1 MLSVLRTTWPLFLGI
16 LLLMVGNGMQGT
28 LLGIRGGLEG
38 IPTIQMSVVMSG
50 YFAGFL
56 LGSLTVPGLIKNV
69 GHVRVFAALGSMIS
83 SVLVLYA
90 VEPNWIWWTIL
101 RGIIGF
107 CFCGVYITSESWLNA
122 GSTNENRGQTLSA
135 YMIVQLLGI
144 VAAQA
149 LLNTSDPGGYLLFI
163 VASVLV
169 SFAFMPILLSA
180 RPAPQFQTIKRM
192 TFARLYRASPLGCV
206 GIFLMG
212 GVFAVLSGM
221 SSVWGATIGLSV
233 AQISLF
239 VAASY
244 AGGLVLQYP
253 IGWISDRYDR
263 RKLVLMLAAVGAVTG
278 LVVIA
283 VQPGTLGLVIAGA
296 LMGGIANP
304 IYALLLAYT
313 NDYLDQADMA
323 AASAGLLFI
332 YGIGSMGGPVIT
344 GWLMEVIGPDGFWVY
359 MAVLLAMLT
368 AYAGW
373 RTTRRRAL
381 TPEEQGSFAVIT
393 PNSTTI
399 AVEAAL
405 DDKQSDPAD
414 RRSSDAA

>member
-1 MLSVLRTTWPLFLGI
+1 MISVLRSTWPLFLGI

-38 IPTIQMSVVMSG
+38 IPTLQMSVVMSG

-56 LGSLTVPGLIKNV
+56 LGSLTVPRLIKNV

-90 VEPNWIWWTIL
+90 VEPNWIWWTVL
-101 RGIIGF
+101 RMIIGY

-122 GSTNENRGQTLSA
+122 GSTNENRGRTLSA

-144 VAAQA
+144 VTAQA
-149 LLNTSDPGGYLLFI
+149 MLNTSDPGGYLLFI
-163 VASVLV
+163 IASVMV
-169 SFAFMPILLSA
+169 SLAFMPILLS
-180 RPAPQFQTIKRM
+180 RQQAPPFQTIKRM
-192 TFARLYRASPLGCV
+192 SFARLYRASPLGCV

-212 GVFAVLSGM
+212 GVFAALSGM
-221 SSVWGATIGLSV
+221 SSVWGAAVGLSV
-233 AQISLF
+233 AQISAF

-263 RKLVLMLAAVGAVTG
+263 RRLVLLLAAVGTATG
-278 LVVIA
+278 VIVVA
-283 VQPGTLGLVIAGA
+283 AQPGILGLVIAGA

-323 AASAGLLFI
+323 SASAGLLFI
-332 YGIGSMGGPVIT
+332 YGIGSMGGPLIT
-344 GWLMEVIGPDGFWVY
+344 GWLMEVLGPDGFWIH
-359 MAVLLAMLT
+359 MLALLALLT
-368 AYAGW
+368 VYAGW

-381 TPEEQGSFAVIT
+381 TPEEQGNYAVIA
-393 PNSTTI
+393 PSATTV

-405 DDKQSDPAD
+405 DERQTPPVDRPA
-414 RRSSDAA
+414 A

>member
-28 LLGIRGGLEG
+28 LLGIRGGIEG
-38 IPTIQMSVVMSG
+38 IPTFQMSVAMSG
-50 YFAGFL
+50 YYAGFL
-56 LGSLTVPGLIKNV
+56 LGSLSVPALIKNV

-83 SVLVLYA
+83 SVLVLYS
-90 VEPNWIWWTIL
+90 VEPNWIWWTLL
-101 RGIIGF
+101 RVIIGY

-149 LLNTSDPGGYLLFI
+149 LLNLSDPGGYTLFI

-192 TFARLYRASPLGCV
+192 TFGQLYRASPLGCV
-206 GIFLMG
+206 GIFLIG

-233 AQISLF
+233 AQISIF

-244 AGGLVLQYP
+244 AGGLVMQYP

-263 RKLVLMLAAVGAVTG
+263 RKLVLMLSAVGAVTG
-278 LVVIA
+278 IA
-283 VQPGTLGLVIAGA
+283 VLASQPGTLGLIVAGA
-296 LMGGIANP
+296 LMGGLVNP

-313 NDYLDQADMA
+313 NDYLDQSDMA

-332 YGIGSMGGPVIT
+332 YGIGSMGGPIIT
-344 GWLMEVIGPDGFWVY
+344 GWLMELIGPDGFWLY
-359 MAVLLAMLT
+359 MGVLLGML
-368 AYAGW
+368 AVYAGW

-381 TPEEQGSFAVIT
+381 TPEEQGNFAVIT
-393 PNSTTI
+393 PNATTI

-405 DDKQSDPAD
+405 DEKQSDPDKRAP
-414 RRSSDAA
+414 DAA

>member
-38 IPTIQMSVVMSG
+38 IPTLQMSVVMSG

-56 LGSLTVPGLIKNV
+56 LGSLTVPALIKNV

-90 VEPNWIWWTIL
+90 VEPNWIWWTVL
-101 RGIIGF
+101 RTIIGF

-192 TFARLYRASPLGCV
+192 TFVQLYRASPLGCV

-278 LVVIA
+278 VVVIA
-283 VQPGTLGLVIAGA
+283 AQPGTLGLVIAGA

-313 NDYLDQADMA
+313 NDYLDQSDMA

-344 GWLMEVIGPDGFWVY
+344 GWLMETLGPDGFWVY
-359 MAVLLAMLT
+359 MALLLAMLT

-373 RTTRRRAL
+373 RSTRRRAL
-381 TPEEQGSFAVIT
+381 TPDEQGSFAVII
-393 PNSTTI
+393 PSATTI

-405 DDKQSDPAD
+405 DEKQSNAT
-414 RRSSDAA
+414 

>member
-1 MLSVLRTTWPLFLGI
+1 MMSVLRSTWPLFLGI

-38 IPTIQMSVVMSG
+38 IPTLQMSVVMSG

-56 LGSLTVPGLIKNV
+56 LGSLTVPRLIKNV

-90 VEPNWIWWTIL
+90 VEPNWIWWTVL
-101 RGIIGF
+101 RMIIGY

-122 GSTNENRGQTLSA
+122 GSTNENRGRTLSA

-149 LLNTSDPGGYLLFI
+149 LLNTSDPAGYLLFI
-163 VASVLV
+163 IASVMV
-169 SFAFMPILLSA
+169 SLAFMPILLS
-180 RPAPQFQTIKRM
+180 PQQAPPFQTIKRM
-192 TFARLYRASPLGCV
+192 SFARLYRASPLGSV

-212 GVFAVLSGM
+212 GVFAALSGM
-221 SSVWGATIGLSV
+221 SSVWGAAVGLSV
-233 AQISLF
+233 AQISAF

-263 RKLVLMLAAVGAVTG
+263 RRLVLLLAAIGAATG
-278 LVVIA
+278 IIVVA
-283 VQPGTLGLVIAGA
+283 AQPGILGLVIAGA
-296 LMGGIANP
+296 LMGGVANP

-323 AASAGLLFI
+323 SASAGLLFI

-344 GWLMEVIGPDGFWVY
+344 GWLMEVLGPDGFWVH
-359 MAVLLAMLT
+359 MLALLALLT
-368 AYAGW
+368 GYAGW

-381 TPEEQGSFAVIT
+381 TPDEQGNYAVIA
-393 PNSTTI
+393 PSATTI

-405 DDKQSDPAD
+405 DERQSPAAD
-414 RRSSDAA
+414 RPAA